1 MEAEDI
7 VAARTYTHAAN
18 TLRVIEVNQR
28 TIAVF
33 TGNRAEYGL
42 QYPILRAIDRHPDLD
57 YRLMVSGAHLDPN
70 FGSTLDEI
78 RSDGF
83 HIDAEIKIEMDAAS
97 LFATAQA
104 IGSGILAISRVLN
117 ELRPDMMVVYADR
130 FEGFAAVIAASQMNI
145 PTAHIEGGDLTEG
158 GALDD
163 SVRHAMT
170 KLAHLHFTTNQQASN
185 RILAMGEEPWRVH
198 TVGFPAIDL
207 ISEGRFASAA
217 EVAEKLDLDL
227 CRPIVL
233 FTQHSVSTE
242 FSHAATQFA
251 PSLLAIERLAEKGVQ
266 LILTYPNNDA
276 GGKAIIEQLEVFRS
290 KHVPNT
296 QVCRSLGRHLYHGVL
311 ALARDLTLRV
321 ACVGNSSSGL
331 KETPAFGCPT
341 VNIGSRQEGRLRGKN
356 VLDANYDANGIY
368 TATWRCLYDEDFRT
382 LSQQAENPYWLGNA
396 GPKVADVLA
405 TTPLGQRIIRKL
417 MTLKGDVQDGWYR

>member
-1 MEAEDI
+1 MK
-7 VAARTYTHAAN
+7 R
-18 TLRVIEVNQR
+18 R

-42 QYPILRAIDRHPDLD
+42 QYPILRAIDRHPDMD

-78 RSDGF
+78 RADGF
-83 HIDAEIKIEMDAAS
+83 RIDAEIKIEMDAAT
-97 LFATAQA
+97 LYATAQA
-104 IGSGILAISRVLN
+104 IGSGILSISRALN
-117 ELRPDMMVVYADR
+117 ELKPDMMVVYADR
-130 FEGFAAVIAASQMNI
+130 FEGLAAVIAASQMNI

-170 KLAHLHFTTNQQASN
+170 KLSHLHFTTNQQATN

-207 ISEGRFASAA
+207 ISEGRFAK
-217 EVAEKLDLDL
+217 ENEIVDKLGLDLS
-227 CRPIVL
+227 RPIML

-242 FSHAATQFA
+242 FDHAGSQLE
-251 PSLLAIERLAEKGVQ
+251 PSLKAIERLAAEGVQ
-266 LILTYPNNDA
+266 TILTYPNNDA
-276 GGKAIIEQLEVFRS
+276 GGQAIIKMLEEYGARMIAG
-290 KHVPNT
+290 T
-296 QVCRSLGRHLYHGVL
+296 QIRRSLGRHLYHGVL
-311 ALARDLTLRV
+311 ALARNPSIRV

-341 VNIGSRQEGRLRGKN
+341 VNIGSRQEGRLRGEN
-356 VLDANYDANGIY
+356 VIDADYNDNSITRAMKK
-368 TATWRCLYDEDFRT
+368 CLFDDDFR
-382 LSQQAENPYWLGNA
+382 SACRNSENPYWLGDA
-396 GPKVADVLA
+396 GPKIANVLA
-405 TTPLGQRIIRKL
+405 TVSLDPKIIRKR
-417 MTLKGDVQDGWYR
+417 MTLKGETHDGWFR